1 MKEFFKYV
9 AATVVGVFCIWIFIC
24 IMSLVMFASMLAS
37 GEGKPSVKDG
47 SVLRINLS
55 GVLAERAV
63 NDPFSELLGK
73 EKMESQGLDDMLKA
87 IRVAKTNDKIKGIYL
102 EGGMLSADFAS
113 LEELRK
119 ALTDFKK
126 SKKFVVSYADQYTQG
141 SYYLASTADKVLLNP
156 NGMVDWHGI
165 ASQPIFYTDLL
176 KKVGVKMQVFKVGT
190 FKSAVE
196 PFILT
201 EMSEPNR
208 QQVQSFIGDIWQ
220 HFCKD
225 ISASRKV
232 SVDSLNAYADR
243 YVTFGDVEDFVKMNL
258 VDSLSYVDGVRDNL
272 RALCGGKELNF
283 VSPSDLAKLDEPK
296 KADAKVV
303 VYYAEG
309 NIVDEITSSP
319 LGSISS
325 EIVGSKVV
333 SDLDELAND
342 EKVKAVVLRINS
354 GGGSAY
360 ASEQMWRAIQQ
371 LKAKKPVVV
380 SMSGMAAS
388 GGYYMSC
395 GANYIVADKTTLTG
409 SIGIF
414 GMIPDA
420 SELLTEKLGLHFDVV
435 KTNKSGDFGSMGR
448 PFNADEAAA
457 MQGYVNRGYKLFLKR
472 VADGRKMKV
481 EDVDKIAQGRV
492 WTGNQA
498 LKIKLVDKLGTL
510 DDAIAEAAKLAKLTD
525 YALDTYPAKKSWFD
539 ELMESTNKDD
549 YMERKL
555 QSMLGVYYEPLRYVT
570 TCNQQNMLQARMLYV
585 PNFK

>member
-9 AATVVGVFCIWIFIC
+9 MATVVGMFFIWIFLC
-24 IMSLVMFASMLAS
+24 VMSLVMFASMLTA
-37 GEGKPSVKDG
+37 GESKPSLEDG
-47 SVLRINLS
+47 TVLRIRLT
-55 GVLAERAV
+55 GVLSERSV
-63 NDPFSELLGK
+63 DNPFTELLGNDAV
-73 EKMESQGLDDMLKA
+73 ESQGLDDMLKA
-87 IRVAKTNDKIKGIYL
+87 IRVAKDNDKIKGIYL
-102 EGGMLSADFAS
+102 EGGVLSADFAS

-119 ALTDFKK
+119 ALVDFKS
-126 SKKFVVSYADQYTQG
+126 SKKFVISYADQYTQG

-156 NGMVDWHGI
+156 SGMLDWHGI
-165 ASQPIFYTDLL
+165 TSQPIFYTDLL

-208 QQVQSFIGDIWQ
+208 QQVQSFIGDIWTN
-220 HFCKD
+220 FCKD
-225 ISASRKV
+225 VAASRKL
-232 SVDSLNAYADR
+232 STDSLNAYADR
-243 YVTFGDVEDFVKMNL
+243 YVTFGDVDDYVKLKL
-258 VDSLSYVDGVRDNL
+258 VDSLAYVDGVRAQL
-272 RALCGGKELNF
+272 RTLCGGKNVKF
-283 VSPSDLAKLDEPK
+283 ISPVELAKLDKPR
-296 KADAKVV
+296 KADSRVV

-309 NIVDEITSSP
+309 NIVDQITESP
-319 LGSISS
+319 LGSTTS

-333 SDLDELAND
+333 EDLDVLAND
-342 EKVKAVVLRINS
+342 DKVKAVVLRINS

-448 PFNADEAAA
+448 PFNADESAA
-457 MQGYVNRGYKLFLKR
+457 MQGYVNRGYRLFLSR
-472 VADGRKMKV
+472 VAEGRKMKV

-492 WTGNQA
+492 WTGSQA
-498 LKIKLVDKLGTL
+498 LGIKLVDKLGTL
-510 DDAIAEAAKLAKLTD
+510 DDAIAEAAKLANLTD
-525 YALDTYPAKKSWFD
+525 YALDTYPDKKSWLDQFK
-539 ELMESTNKDD
+539 EATRKDS

-555 QSMLGVYYEPLRYVT
+555 QSTLGVYYEPLRYVS
-570 TCNQQNMLQARMLYV
+570 TCSQQNMLQARMLYA